1 MIDIINNLYNLT
13 WTLIGGCIITIL
25 VTVCYIIGIIK
36 YIKKDKLLN
45 KELEKIRIQNVI
57 YKKKI

>member
-36 YIKKDKLLN
+36 YIKKDRLITV
-45 KELEKIRIQNVI
+45 ELEKIQINNIRNKENI
-57 YKKKI
+57 